1 MSRVPDIVPEKF
13 NSEHRALYDR
23 IMAGRPDGKL
33 QGPSALWIRDA
44 KLAAAANQMAGV
56 LRKDGK
62 LEAPLFELITLIVA
76 RQWTA
81 QYVWVV
87 HAKEAERAGLESA
100 IIEAIRARRVPPFS
114 NGKQAAIY
122 EIAHELMETKE
133 ISDATYARALDLF
146 GVDLILEIVT
156 AVGFYTLV
164 SMTLKTFDAPAP
176 GDARPLD

>member
-44 KLAAAANQMAGV
+44 KLAAAAHQMAGV

-100 IIEAIRARRVPPFS
+100 IIEAIRARRVPP
-114 NGKQAAIY
+114 
-122 EIAHELMETKE
+122 
-133 ISDATYARALDLF
+133 RAL
-146 GVDLILEIVT
+146 
-156 AVGFYTLV
+156 
-164 SMTLKTFDAPAP
+164 SP
-176 GDARPLD
+176 ARPPHPSALCACPRARPPSERSVRCCRGGGRGRGRRAGEQRAVD